1 MFSPKRI
8 VYAFLI
14 GTLAVLFS
22 LLAFAV
28 LWSLRDPEYV
38 QEVKEY
44 LEEQSKH
51 LPEEEQF
58 QLTESAAL
66 LDENAQTVDWSIHAV
81 SRENAAWDQGIGA
94 GGLMVI
100 GRKTN
105 DDWHFNMLGEESFEG
120 WLDLV
125 PNQLL
130 GPDLKELFR
139 LYQGLED
146 GEEVSSN
153 PIISRQFVERGSP
166 QICNLPYPAGESY
179 KITNLPGDYHHQGL
193 IENAIDFGMEPDSTI
208 LSICDGTVV
217 EVKED
222 SDIGGCSLAFA
233 NDANF
238 VRVQLTSKLR
248 VLYFHLAQN
257 SVQVNVGD
265 KVRIGKE
272 LAKVGE
278 TGFVCGAHLHIVLER
293 LCNNGRICGSK
304 PLNFAEFKGVAPS
317 YDIPYLSDNT
327 LLKDR
332 LAAEKRE
339 RERKRAEI
347 ARIKDAV
354 KNFLPVYA
362 CSTLKDCDKATL
374 ITTSVTEG
382 LMGELFPS
390 LSFCFNCVKW
400 DSNILQSIE
409 FIPFTYPGEDCL
421 TETNEECFIVTTKEI
436 WISETSSGRVSQH
449 GEITHY
455 TVVNRFLVRENG
467 IWKVDGYKIV
477 CGYTEDQN
485 GKMIPEEETVEQ
497 ENLEGCLWQPP
508 ETIEGSSSESTP

>member
-1 MFSPKRI
+1 MVTPKRI
-8 VYAFLI
+8 VLAFLVCTLI
-14 GTLAVLFS
+14 GLCASLALV
-22 LLAFAV
+22 V
-28 LWSLRDPEYV
+28 TWKLRDPEYV
-38 QEVKEY
+38 REAKEY
-44 LEEQSKH
+44 LESQSKH
-51 LPEEEQF
+51 LPEEGEF
-58 QLTESAAL
+58 RLTESVAL

-94 GGLMVI
+94 GGLVVI

-105 DDWHFNMLGEESFEG
+105 DAWHFNMLGEESFEG

-153 PIISRQFVERGSP
+153 PIISQQFVGRSSS

-179 KITNLPGDYHHQGL
+179 RITNLPGDYHHQGL
-193 IENAIDFGMEPDSTI
+193 IENAIDFGMQPDSTV

-222 SDIGGCSLAFA
+222 SDIGGCSLDFA
-233 NDANF
+233 DDANF

-293 LCNNGRICGSK
+293 LCNDGRVCDSE
-304 PLNFAEFKGVAPS
+304 PLNFAEFKGMAPN
-317 YDIPYLSDNT
+317 YDILYLSENI

-332 LAAEKRE
+332 LAAEKKE

-347 ARIKDAV
+347 ARIEDAV
-354 KNFLPVYA
+354 RNFLSVYA
-362 CSTLKDCDKATL
+362 CSTLKDCDEATL

-382 LMGELFPS
+382 LMAELFPTF
-390 LSFCFNCVKW
+390 SFCFGCPIKW
-400 DSNILQSIE
+400 DSNNLKSVQFLPLSLSGTNQITVTAKEAWRSI
-409 FIPFTYPGEDCL
+409 
-421 TETNEECFIVTTKEI
+421 
-436 WISETSSGRVSQH
+436 SQKDLPQE
-449 GEITHY
+449 GWITHY
-455 TVVNRFLVRENG
+455 TVTDYFLVESGG
-467 IWKVDGYKIV
+467 IWRVDGYKIT
-477 CGYTEDQN
+477 CGYAQN
-485 GKMIPEEETVEQ
+485 EHGEIIRR

-508 ETIEGSSSESTP
+508 ETIEESSSESTP